1 MTRAKICGI
10 TFREDAEL
18 AVEHGAWAIGL
29 IRWPRSPRACD
40 APTAAEIV
48 GALRRRV
55 ACVGVYVNP
64 ALDEIVAEAEQ
75 IGFTHLQLHGDEG
88 PAFCTEVARRTGAKV
103 MKAIRVSS
111 AADIHGAE
119 AFRTD
124 LHLFDTR
131 RGRLY
136 GGTGETFDWD
146 LLTHRRSIVP
156 AVLAGGLTPANV
168 ANAIAIASPYAVD
181 VVSGVEAEPG
191 LKDYAALAAFFEAA
205 SPPAPSPAQTQAPTP
220 AAPAGSE

>member
-1 MTRAKICGI
+1 VTRAKICGI

-88 PAFCTEVARRTGAKV
+88 PQFCAEAARRTGCKII
-103 MKAIRVSS
+103 KATRVATEGDIR
-111 AADIHGAE
+111 ALE
-119 AFRTD
+119 RFRTD
-124 LHLFDTR
+124 FHLLDAAAGAM
-131 RGRLY
+131 RGGSGRTWEW
-136 GGTGETFDWD
+136 G
-146 LLTHRRSIVP
+146 LLADRRSKVP
-156 AVLAGGLTPANV
+156 LILSGGLGPDNV
-168 ANAIAIASPYAVD
+168 AEAIAAAHPWAVD
-181 VVSGVEAEPG
+181 SASGTESAPG
-191 LKDYAALAAFFEAA
+191 VKDPEKVRRFLEIAAADGAVAA
-205 SPPAPSPAQTQAPTP
+205 
-220 AAPAGSE
+220 